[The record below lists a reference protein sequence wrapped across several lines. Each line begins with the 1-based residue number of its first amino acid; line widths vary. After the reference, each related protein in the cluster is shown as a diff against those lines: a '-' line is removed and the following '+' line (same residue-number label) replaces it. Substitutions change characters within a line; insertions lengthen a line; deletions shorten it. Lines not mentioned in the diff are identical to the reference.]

1 MYRVFAQ
8 ADYGHKRARNTRIGP
23 GGGTRRL
30 HQTSFILGIMG
41 SKQDRRTSKGV
52 MLCLG
57 EVPPLSVRNVQLQ
70 MTTVLRWPLLRKQ

>member
-1 MYRVFAQ
+1 MDINALVISGS
-8 ADYGHKRARNTRIGP
+8 DP
-23 GGGTRRL
+23 GAVPGDSTKIL
-30 HQTSFILGIMG
+30 HLGIMG

-52 MLCLG
+52 MLCPG